1 MNQPSFSSR
10 RILCPVRP
18 WFIWL
23 SLLVALVVNLMPLG
37 RAFWLPDWVALVLCF
52 WCVREPLRVGM
63 GSAFVMGVVM
73 DVGYGSLMGQH
84 ALAYVLLAYAATTFS
99 RRILWFGPLR
109 QSLHVLPML
118 VGAQCVMLL
127 VRLAGDAEFPG
138 LEYFAG
144 ALIATLLWHP
154 ISFVLLLPQYRPENK
169 DENRPI

>member
-10 RILCPVRP
+10 RILRPVRP
-18 WFIWL
+18 WFVWL
-23 SLLVALVVNLMPLG
+23 SLLVALLLNLMPLG

-99 RRILWFGPLR
+99 RRIL
-109 QSLHVLPML
+109 

>member
-1 MNQPSFSSR
+1 MTQAAAIDR
-10 RILCPVRP
+10 R
-18 WFIWL
+18 
-23 SLLVALVVNLMPLG
+23 
-37 RAFWLPDWVALVLCF
+37 
-52 WCVREPLRVGM
+52 
-63 GSAFVMGVVM
+63 
-73 DVGYGSLMGQH
+73 YG
-84 ALAYVLLAYAATTFS
+84 

-154 ISFVLLLPQYRPENK
+154 ISFVLLLPPSWVLVVLLESLEGHANCTRLE
-169 DENRPI
+169 RV